1 MHKALQSF
9 FLALLVLTT
18 SLAHA
23 DRFRDGVVAYQQ
35 KDYQQAL
42 KAWLP
47 LAESGH
53 VLAQTL
59 VGSMYAYGEGVE
71 KNDEEAFKWLSRAA
85 NTGSAQ
91 AQYNLGILYEK
102 GFGITADKQQARKWF
117 KAAAE
122 QGREDAAERYALLTK
137 EVNTET
143 PLQNQNETVIKEN
156 EPNIE
161 SKDTSDD
168 TNSPKQRINIILN
181 SDDSELLGPPSYS
194 QTKPVLTNEQYGAT
208 WASQQPTDNYTIQLA
223 ASIEPRLIDA
233 FKKHIKLT
241 TQYAETSSIHNGKQW
256 HTIIYG
262 SYPSVRE
269 AKHAISQFPDSW
281 KTWRP
286 WIKQFSSVKTIKNN

>member
-1 MHKALQSF
+1 MNKALQSI
-9 FLALLVLTT
+9 FLALLVFTT

-23 DRFRDGVVAYQQ
+23 DPFRDGVVAYQQ

-91 AQYNLGILYEK
+91 AQFNLGILYEK
-102 GFGITADKQQARKWF
+102 GFGVTADKQQARKWF
-117 KAAAE
+117 KAAAD

-137 EVNTET
+137 EVNTAPSQIQNNAIT
-143 PLQNQNETVIKEN
+143 PGAI
-156 EPNIE
+156 
-161 SKDTSDD
+161 KDTS
-168 TNSPKQRINIILN
+168 TETGAPRQRINVVLN

-194 QTKPVLTNEQYGAT
+194 QAKPVLTNEQYGAT

-223 ASIEPRLIDA
+223 ASIEPRLIKA
-233 FKKHIKLT
+233 FKKHIKLSK
-241 TQYAETSSIHNGKQW
+241 QYAETSSIHNGKQW

-281 KTWRP
+281 KTWQP
-286 WIKQFSSVKTIKNN
+286 WIKRFSSVKTIKNN

>member
-1 MHKALQSF
+1 MHKALQSII
-9 FLALLVLTT
+9 LALLVFTT

-23 DRFRDGVVAYQQ
+23 DPFRDGVVAYQQ
-35 KDYQQAL
+35 KKYQQAL
-42 KAWLP
+42 NAWLP

-71 KNDEEAFKWLSRAA
+71 KNDKEAFKWLSRAA

-91 AQYNLGILYEK
+91 AQFNLGILYEK

-117 KAAAE
+117 KAAAD

-137 EVNTET
+137 EINAT
-143 PLQNQNETVIKEN
+143 PSQDSNKTIIKEN
-156 EPNIE
+156 ESNIAI
-161 SKDTSDD
+161 KDTS
-168 TNSPKQRINIILN
+168 TETGAPRKRINVALN
-181 SDDSELLGPPSYS
+181 SDDSELLGPPGYS
-194 QTKPVLTNEQYGAT
+194 QATPVLTNEQYGAT

>member
-1 MHKALQSF
+1 MNKALQST
-9 FLALLVLTT
+9 FLALLVFTT

-23 DRFRDGVVAYQQ
+23 DPFRDGVVAYQQ

-91 AQYNLGILYEK
+91 AQFNLGILYEK

-117 KAAAE
+117 KAAAD
-122 QGREDAAERYALLTK
+122 QGREDAAKRYALLTK

-143 PLQNQNETVIKEN
+143 PLQNQNSTVIKEN
-156 EPNIE
+156 EPAIE
-161 SKDTSDD
+161 SKNTS
-168 TNSPKQRINIILN
+168 TEKNNPKQRINIVLN
-181 SDDSELLGPPSYS
+181 SVDNELLGPPSYA
-194 QTKPVLTNEQYGAT
+194 QTASTLTNEQYGVT
-208 WASQQPTDNYTIQLA
+208 WVSQQPADNFTIQLA
-223 ASIEPRLIDA
+223 ASIEPRLIEA

-256 HTIIYG
+256 YTIIYG

-269 AKHAISQFPDSW
+269 AKHAISQFPDNW

-286 WIKQFSSVKTIKNN
+286 WIKRFSSVQKIKE